1 MIKRIAS
8 LLFMLIITVLVNSCT
23 KLNEKVLDESSVS
36 GLTDKQQA
44 EGIIAP
50 VYAKLTDVFL
60 HTNYFALQEISTD
73 EAILP
78 FRGGT
83 DWGYNGIYVQ
93 LHKHENISSD
103 VNVRNT
109 WNNILIGV
117 SRAVTAINSLPA
129 NTYSDA
135 KLFLAE
141 ARGMRAYYSLLMLDL
156 YGLIFVKETPDET
169 SRILR
174 GEEAIAYIK
183 SELLAIEPTVEANT
197 GPGRIT
203 KGAVWGMLARL
214 HLNAAVY
221 RDVYAASFN

>member
-1 MIKRIAS
+1 
-8 LLFMLIITVLVNSCT
+8 MLARIITLLLILVSITAINSCT
-23 KLNEKVLDESSVS
+23 KLKEKVLDESSVA
-36 GLTDKQQA
+36 GLTDKQLA
-44 EGIIAP
+44 EGIISP
-50 VYAKLTDVFL
+50 VYAKLTDIFL

-83 DWGYNGIYVQ
+83 DWGDNGIYVQ

-117 SRAVTAINSLPA
+117 SRAVTAINSLPT

-141 ARGMRAYYSLLMLDL
+141 ARGMRAYYSLLTLDL
-156 YGLIFVKETPDET
+156 YGLVFVKEKPDDLST
-169 SRILR
+169 ILR
-174 GEEAIAYIK
+174 GEEAMNYIK
-183 SELLAIEPTVEANT
+183 SELLAIEPVVET
-197 GPGRIT
+197 T
-203 KGAVWGMLARL
+203 T
-214 HLNAAVY
+214 
-221 RDVYAASFN
+221 